1 MRRHPRHV
9 LAVTAIV
16 AIAASPWM
24 AAQQDPQRP
33 VFRAE
38 VNLLRVDVQ
47 VVAGDG
53 QPIPNL
59 QITDFKVKIDGHDRR
74 IVSAE
79 LVEYAQRAP
88 DAVAPVVP
96 IRTPGRVP
104 EDGRMYILAVDQPAF
119 STGALMA

>member
-1 MRRHPRHV
+1 MTRFRRT
-9 LAVTAIV
+9 LFGVTAMV
-16 AIAASPWM
+16 AVAATSWLD
-24 AAQQDPQRP
+24 ARQDPQRP

-47 VVAGDG
+47 VVADDG

-59 QITDFKVKIDGHDRR
+59 EIADFKVAIDGQPRR

-79 LVEYAQRAP
+79 LVEYSQRSP

-96 IRTPGRVP
+96 IRTPGRIP
-104 EDGRMYILAVDQPAF
+104 EDSRAASF
-119 STGALMA
+119 SL